1 MPEWTLPSDDQI
13 TVHLH
18 RYIDEWG
25 GDNFVSAE
33 DNIDVDVFVDIDDQD
48 LDLSVSCVLRVLY
61 YELVAS

>member
-13 TVHLH
+13 TVHLR

-33 DNIDVDVFVDIDDQD
+33 DNIDVDVLVDIDDQD
-48 LDLSVSCVLRVLY
+48 LDLSVSYVFYTL
-61 YELVAS
+61 S